1 MNFEVSRCFPGF
13 KNPLGRAVPTLLA
26 VASIS
31 LLAGCGSPAL
41 RCPEHP
47 VAAKSPRPIP
57 GFQPFDQPPKARI
70 GSIPCPGPF
79 TFFATADPRGLG
91 THAYGSGG
99 RNELSRGIVYTTRG
113 GFIDIAHLRKA
124 ADWSA
129 YHHLRFKRALE
140 ESQPCIVLPSKEG
153 SVYHVKFNYPGSWA
167 ALPDTKRRRIIDE
180 LSIRL
185 AQRLAITQ
193 SEWHEFATW
202 FGFSHTLYPEKPS
215 ALTYDDMT
223 SHVLGATVAGLA
235 LRDTSRDY
243 NTAVTYHLE
252 RELDRL
258 EPVSPEQTLK
268 ALGMMENKWWR
279 NGIVIKRQLDIG
291 ERDGIIEPWIVP
303 GFPDG
308 GTATGIPFAIPSLN
322 DVAGLNLSGFE
333 QVEINP
339 RIGTWP
345 AMRRVLPGN
354 PDRCLPAEHFPLLLR
369 HIRRQ
374 EGSN

>member
-1 MNFEVSRCFPGF
+1 MNFEVSARFPNC
-13 KNPLGRAVPTLLA
+13 KNPLGRAVGALLA
-26 VASIS
+26 IAPIW
-31 LLAGCGSPAL
+31 LLAGCGADNL
-41 RCPEHP
+41 QCHEHP
-47 VAAKSPRPIP
+47 VAKSSRAHS
-57 GFQPFDQPPKARI
+57 GFQSFDQPPKARI

-91 THAYGSGG
+91 THAYGSG

-113 GFIDIAHLRKA
+113 GFIDIAHVRKA

-140 ESQPCIVLPSKEG
+140 EGRPCIVLSSKERTT
-153 SVYHVKFNYPGSWA
+153 YHVKFNHPAFWA
-167 ALPDTKRRRIIDE
+167 ALPDTKRRQVIDE

-193 SEWHEFATW
+193 SEWHEIATW
-202 FGFSHTLYPEKPS
+202 FGFSNTMYPEKPS

-223 SHVLGATVAGLA
+223 SHVLGATVAGMA

-243 NTAVTYHLE
+243 NTAVTHHLK

-258 EPVSPEQTLK
+258 GPVSPDQTLK
-268 ALGMMENKWWR
+268 ALGMVENKWWR
-279 NGIVIKRQLDIG
+279 NGVVIKRQLDIG
-291 ERDGIIEPWIVP
+291 EGDGTLAPWIVP
-303 GFPDG
+303 GYPGG
-308 GTATGIPFAIPSLN
+308 GTATGIPFAIPSLK
-322 DVAGLNLSGFE
+322 DVVGLNLSGFE

-339 RIGTWP
+339 RIGAWS

-354 PDRCLPAEHFPLLLR
+354 PDRCRPAEHFPLLLR

-374 EGSN
+374 EGAN